1 MEIEGN
7 VKAKELGFVATSSI
21 DERIELG
28 TNCYYARVL
37 PTQDICETLELK
49 IRAVNDKHK
58 WFSCF
63 SEYGDQQAFIFNY
76 NEVDKVVFFNKQEA
90 GEIVSDHQDERK
102 LYKHQKA
109 TFED

>member
-7 VKAKELGFVATSSI
+7 IRAKELGFVATSSI

-28 TNCYYARVL
+28 TYCYYARVI

-49 IRAVNDKHK
+49 IRAVNDIHK
-58 WFSCF
+58 WFSGFC
-63 SEYGDQQAFIFNY
+63 EYGDQQAFIFDF

-90 GEIVSDHQDERK
+90 DEIVSDHQDERK

-109 TFED
+109 TTED